1 MNMTMKPDRSRSGN
15 SVRDQ
20 TNTQPAQRLRTA
32 FAAVRVSFTW
42 LGVRKSLS
50 AEQKSQA
57 AESFGAEG
65 QYLSAAK
72 KLLDTKHPAFAAVT
86 SLRSQ
91 MISYWKNLSLPY
103 PEPGVR
109 LIRQDQIESFNQQL
123 TQYRRLLDDAV
134 ANLDQHFESLKAT
147 ASEQL
152 GSLFNPA
159 DYPASLVGLFAVEW
173 DFPSVEPP
181 EYLLRLNPQLYQQ
194 ETARISARFDQ
205 AVQLAEEAF
214 VGELSKLVSHLT
226 ERLTEG
232 VNGEKKVFRD
242 SAMTNLA
249 EFFTRFKSLNVG
261 SNAELDRLVETAK
274 QVLAGTEP
282 EAVRN
287 NSALRQQI
295 TTQLSAVA
303 ASLDGMLVDQPRR
316 KILRGIRNGVSP

>member
-1 MNMTMKPDRSRSGN
+1 MTLKPSRTGKSAKA
-15 SVRDQ
+15 Q
-20 TNTQPAQRLRTA
+20 TQADTQPAQRLRMN

-42 LGVRKSLS
+42 LGVRKTLN

-91 MISYWKNLSLPY
+91 IISYWKGLSLPY

-109 LIRQDQIESFNQQL
+109 LIKQGEIEAFNQQL
-123 TQYRRLLDDAV
+123 MQYRQTLTDAV
-134 ANLDQHFESLKAT
+134 SNLDQHYESLKDT
-147 ASEQL
+147 ARSQL
-152 GSLFNPA
+152 GSLYNPA
-159 DYPASLVGLFAVEW
+159 DYPASLEGLFAVEW

-181 EYLLRLNPQLYQQ
+181 EYLLRLNPELYKQ

-214 VGELSKLVSHLT
+214 TQELAKLVSHLT
-226 ERLTEG
+226 ERLTAG
-232 VNGEKKVFRD
+232 VDGEKKVFRD
-242 SAMTNLA
+242 SAMTNLT
-249 EFFTRFKSLNVG
+249 EFFTRFKSLNVR
-261 SNAELDRLVETAK
+261 SNPELDRLVETAE
-274 QVLAGTEP
+274 QVLAGAEP

-287 NSALRQQI
+287 NDALRQQI
-295 TTQLSAVA
+295 TTQLSTVTA
-303 ASLDGMLVDQPRR
+303 ALDGMLVDQPRR
-316 KILRGIRNGVSP
+316 KILRSVRSEVST